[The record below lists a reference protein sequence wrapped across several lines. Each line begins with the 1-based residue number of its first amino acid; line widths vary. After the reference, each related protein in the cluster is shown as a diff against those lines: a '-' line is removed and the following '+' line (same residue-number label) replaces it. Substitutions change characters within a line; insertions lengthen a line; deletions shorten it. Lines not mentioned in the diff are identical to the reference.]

1 MSDLYLGLV
10 VLGILVIVAVV
21 TYNWWQEKAYR
32 REAEARFSQL
42 ENDVLMDDVSPLS
55 KRVMPAEFENNNNT
69 SHNEATP
76 FKATPK
82 DDFEDIGIATPLKP
96 TALADEQ
103 VQLDISNAVLSTNN
117 AKVEH
122 ELDLDQAIVEEATH
136 TLEIEN
142 IGEDIVDTNELAP
155 LSMATSDMLNETP
168 STVSFVEMDVAP
180 LDDEKQPVD
189 LSNENNK
196 DSFIIDTQT
205 PKEMPLQITSFPKEI
220 DTQIDF
226 VAVLH
231 LPKSV
236 NISLLQDFIKGTHD
250 LDKHQGVFAMLPSS
264 AWLAVKAN
272 TSTYEETQKVVCSIQ
287 LADRAGYISKT
298 TLTRFQYEVDKL
310 GSKLAAHIE
319 WLTVGDPWRIAS
331 ELDQFCIDV
340 DKLVGF
346 HIIQGANGPFTGTKL
361 RGLAEASGLKLESD
375 GAFAMN
381 DDAGQRLY
389 CMVNKDGSPFVLD
402 SLRASLVSGVS
413 FQLDIPRVKNCIEVF
428 NQMVLAAK
436 QMESSLAAVLVDD
449 HQKPVGEVQVE
460 KVRQQL
466 KLIHGKM
473 LARGIEPG
481 SETALRLFL

>member
-10 VLGILVIVAVV
+10 VLGILVILAVV
-21 TYNWWQEKAYR
+21 TYNWWQERTYR

-42 ENDVLMDDVSPLS
+42 ENDVLMDDVSPPS
-55 KRVMPAEFENNNNT
+55 KRVMPTEFESNSNT
-69 SHNEATP
+69 SFEEATP

-82 DDFEDIGIATPLKP
+82 DDFEDVGIATPLKS
-96 TALADEQ
+96 TTRADEQ
-103 VQLDISNAVLSTNN
+103 VQLDINNAVLSTNN
-117 AKVEH
+117 EVEH

-136 TLEIEN
+136 TLEIEKVN
-142 IGEDIVDTNELAP
+142 EGILDTNELAP
-155 LSMATSDMLNETP
+155 LSMTTSDISNDMP
-168 STVSFVEMDVAP
+168 STVSSVELDVESP
-180 LDDEKQPVD
+180 DDEQPVD
-189 LSNENNK
+189 LPNK
-196 DSFIIDTQT
+196 SQVDSVIADTPIT
-205 PKEMPLQITSFPKEI
+205 NEMPLQISSFPKEI

-231 LPKSV
+231 LPKSA
-236 NISLLQDFIKGTHD
+236 NISLLQDFIKGTQD
-250 LDKHQGVFAMLPSS
+250 LDKHQGMFAMLPSS
-264 AWLAVKAN
+264 AWLAVKGN
-272 TSTYEETQKVVCSIQ
+272 PSSHEETQKVVCSIQ

-346 HIIQGANGPFTGTKL
+346 HIIHGANGPFTGTKL
-361 RGLAEASGLKLESD
+361 RGLAEASGLKLEHD

-389 CMVNKDGSPFVLD
+389 CMVNKDGLPFALE
-402 SLRASLVSGVS
+402 SLRSSLVSGVS

-436 QMESSLAAVLVDD
+436 QMESSLGATLIDD
-449 HQKPVGEVQVE
+449 HQKPVGEVQIE